1 MAAWSWWSEA
11 EHYCWVVICKNRKFH
26 DHQNISS
33 GHKIPL
39 AETDALASP
48 PVLDLRFRVRC
59 DECGEE
65 YLYHPAELV
74 RFQMVLGREFKPHPL
89 FADPSR

>member
-1 MAAWSWWSEA
+1 MAAWSSWSEA
-11 EHYCWVVICKNRKFH
+11 EHYCRVVICKNRKFH

-65 YLYHPAELV
+65 YFYHPADLV
-74 RFQMVLGREFKPHPL
+74 RFQMVLGREFQPHPL
-89 FADPSR
+89 FADASR